1 MGNVEEWHQMFQKSF
16 LWLKD
21 ARRRQLNQNNDRI
34 GIQLEKYHIGAIV
47 EKVLITRVMF
57 QIYHIQ
63 LKDITIEQLGH

>member
-34 GIQLEKYHIGAIV
+34 GIQLEKYHIGAIA
-47 EKVLITRVMF
+47 EKVLI
-57 QIYHIQ
+57 Q
-63 LKDITIEQLGH
+63 DS